1 MFHPAG
7 HPAGSSRGLTDS
19 SARAPR
25 VPSPARGQRGLSLVE
40 IMVGLVLGMLSVLVV
55 LQMFQQSDAAKR
67 SALGGDDAQNSGA
80 LALTLLQRDL
90 RQGGHGVAAF
100 PIAGCDVALPGGRT
114 LGELAPVTIN
124 HADIPAGDPGTDTLL
139 VVYGTSAGA
148 PEGSRIINQ
157 PATGTYGVAAP
168 ASFAI
173 GDRVIASPA
182 VRPAA
187 CTLTLTTV
195 TAVVSPSP
203 PNVSVASGVA
213 GMTNG
218 RLYNLGPTPRMLAY
232 AVRAQQLTQCDMM
245 AVDCTSAALVDDP
258 TAWVPVGNQ
267 IVALRAQYG
276 RDTSGP
282 PMDAVVDVFD
292 QAAPA
297 NACDWMRVSAVRL
310 VVVARSAHQEREAV
324 AVASAP
330 AWAGAAS
337 APIDLTD
344 LDDWANFRY
353 RTFETLV
360 PLRNIT
366 WLGGTAGC

>member
-1 MFHPAG
+1 MRHP
-7 HPAGSSRGLTDS
+7 PVTTRG
-19 SARAPR
+19 PR
-25 VPSPARGQRGLSLVE
+25 PSPRASHQRGLSLVE

-55 LQMFQQSDAAKR
+55 LQMFQQSDGAKR

-90 RQGGHGVAAF
+90 RQSGHGVAAF
-100 PIAGCDVALPGGRT
+100 PIAGCDVTLPGGLT

-124 HADIPAGDPGTDTLL
+124 HADIPAGDAGTDTLL

-173 GDRVIASPA
+173 GDRVLASPA
-182 VRPAA
+182 ARPAP
-187 CTLTLTTV
+187 CTLVMTTV

-203 PNVSVASGVA
+203 PNVSVATGVA

-218 RLYNLGPTPRMLAY
+218 RLYNLGPAPRMLAY
-232 AVRAQQLTQCDMM
+232 AVRTQQLTQCDML
-245 AVDCTSAALVDDP
+245 AADCTDAALADDP
-258 TAWVPVGNQ
+258 TVWVPVGNQ

-292 QAAPA
+292 QTAPA
-297 NACDWMRVSAVRL
+297 NACDWMRVSALRI

-324 AVASAP
+324 TAASAP
-330 AWAGAAS
+330 TWAGAAS
-337 APIDLTD
+337 APIDLSD
-344 LDDWANFRY
+344 LDDWENFRY
-353 RTFETLV
+353 RSFETLV
-360 PLRNIT
+360 PLRNMT